1 MARSKVTA
9 AILTTA
15 LALGGCSFA
24 SDALF
29 PSLSGSDPAGE
40 DQAVETKAA
49 SAAPAPA
56 GRAAVTA
63 APTSAAPPM
72 GSASFESPG
81 VTPGQ
86 STGTH
91 VGQKAGQMR
100 GELGQLQTTM
110 TSLNGQLQQVRA
122 QTVQDSQLY
131 HGTLSAIN
139 SRLQV
144 GTTPGNPILLQQW
157 NAASVEL
164 DKINDDIAR
173 MNALANETSQAATL
187 AAYLLDSVR
196 ATRGLSGAVDE
207 DHRQLTVLEDETNRT
222 VVLVERVLTELSQD
236 ITRQQAYLGNE
247 RSNLNLLAIAVKNGQ
262 FYGTS
267 LANRSS
273 IPQVS
278 VPMADAAPMA
288 GGKPLMVIKFDRQN
302 VAYEQQLY
310 TAVSRALERKPNA
323 TFDLVAISPAV
334 GTVSQPAL
342 SASMSKKDAEQVMRS
357 LNNMGLPSTRV
368 RMSASSSSA
377 ATSPEVHLFVH

>member
-29 PSLSGSDPAGE
+29 PSLSGDDPASDE
-40 DQAVETKAA
+40 NATETKAA
-49 SAAPAPA
+49 APAPGKAPVTAAAPA
-56 GRAAVTA
+56 T
-63 APTSAAPPM
+63 TAPPL
-72 GSASFESPG
+72 GSTTFESPG

-91 VGQKAGQMR
+91 VGQKATQLR

-110 TSLNGQLQQVRA
+110 TGLNGQLQQVRA

-157 NAASVEL
+157 NSASVEL

-173 MNALANETSQAATL
+173 MNGLANETSQAATL

-222 VVLVERVLTELSQD
+222 VVLIERVLTELSQD
-236 ITRQQAYLGNE
+236 ITRQQSYLGNE

-267 LANRSS
+267 LANRSA

-323 TFDLVAISPAV
+323 TFDLVAVSPTS

-368 RMSASSSSA
+368 RMTASSSA
-377 ATSPEVHLFVH
+377 QATSPEVHLFVH

>member
-1 MARSKVTA
+1 MT
-9 AILTTA
+9 
-15 LALGGCSFA
+15 G
-24 SDALF
+24 D
-29 PSLSGSDPAGE
+29 DPAGNE
-40 DQAVETKAA
+40 
-49 SAAPAPA
+49 AAPAPA
-56 GRAAVTA
+56 PKAAAQAPAPAPSRGAVTA
-63 APTSAAPPM
+63 APTSSAPPL
-72 GSASFESPG
+72 GNTSFESPG
-81 VTPGQ
+81 VTPGA
-86 STGTH
+86 STGTY

-100 GELGQLQTTM
+100 GELGQLQSTM
-110 TSLNGQLQQVRA
+110 VGLNQQLQQVRA
-122 QTVQDSQLY
+122 QTVADSQLY

-173 MNALANETSQAATL
+173 MNGLANDTSQAATL

-207 DHRQLTVLEDETNRT
+207 DHRQLTILEDETNRT
-222 VVLVERVLTELSQD
+222 VVLIERVLTELSQD
-236 ITRQQAYLGNE
+236 ITRQQSYLGNE

-267 LANRSS
+267 LANRSA

-278 VPMADAAPMA
+278 VPVADAAPVA

-323 TFDLVAISPAV
+323 TFDLVAVSPSA

-368 RMSASSSSA
+368 RMSASSSNS